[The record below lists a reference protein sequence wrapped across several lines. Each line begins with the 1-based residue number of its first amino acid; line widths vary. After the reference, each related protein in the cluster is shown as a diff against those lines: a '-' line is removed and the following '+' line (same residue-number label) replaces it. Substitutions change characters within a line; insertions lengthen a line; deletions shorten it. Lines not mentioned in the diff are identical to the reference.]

1 MTANTLEQR
10 ALLAYETWRDTP
22 ADGDSA
28 WPKWRA
34 VVEVLRLSAGE
45 DWVLV
50 SKSEFQ
56 RALEG
61 IHVPKMS
68 PVKQECFKA
77 GTRAVILAFN
87 GVFDSPRHE
96 PGEGVP

>member
-10 ALLAYETWRDTP
+10 AQLAYETWRDTP

-34 VVEVLRLSAGE
+34 VVEVLRLSAVE

-50 SKSEFQ
+50 PREPTEAMCAAGKLSMQCPSFTSDFDKSV
-56 RALEG
+56 RAY
-61 IHVPKMS
+61 
-68 PVKQECFKA
+68 
-77 GTRAVILAFN
+77 RAMLAAR
-87 GVFDSPRHE
+87 PRQ
-96 PGEGVP
+96 